1 MADKK
6 FKPFVPAK
14 TDMKELTF
22 RAVFFGAIF
31 SIVLGAANAYIG
43 LKVGLTVAATFPA
56 AVMAMAILK
65 PMKGSILEENIF
77 RTTAAV
83 GEALVAGAIFTLPAF
98 IMAGVWD
105 EFKYVQST
113 VLMLL
118 GGILGVLFVI
128 FLRRAL
134 IEDKSLGFPESVAC
148 AEIVKAGQGGKSG
161 AGMVFGAMG
170 ISALIEFLKNG
181 KALCI
186 MNETVGKFF
195 PLFKGSKITFAN
207 PNTGNELVSTGGL
220 TGGMFLRSPAAS
232 PAMLGVGY
240 IIGPR
245 LAAVVFSG
253 GIFAWLFLVPLLNYV
268 FGFELTSLLNQAAT
282 APETAEGL
290 RATLAEFAKDGASQS
305 TLIWNSIVRP
315 MAVGAMLIGAIY
327 TLYSMRKSLLTGI
340 ARVVSDIKS
349 AKMGTK
355 EKESRLDEDLPYNL
369 VVLGIVALVIPIAI
383 VYYTFCKSV
392 GGAIV
397 AALVMTIAGFLFAAV
412 AGFLVGTIGSSNNPI
427 SGLTLTTLILAA
439 VMMVIIGVTGEAG
452 IAAVLGVATVVC
464 CSSGVAGDITQD
476 LKVGHILGGT
486 PKKME
491 IAVII
496 GVIAAALVMVF
507 PLQALHKQS
516 TIGSEA
522 LPAPQA
528 GLMSML
534 SQGIVNGDMAWPLLL
549 AGIGFTIAL
558 ILIKSPSPMLIAVGM
573 YLPLPATFAIF
584 TGGIIKWWID
594 KIKAKRKLKDSQ
606 SEAAEN
612 KGILLASGFI
622 AGEAIMGILIAFVVI
637 AMNLEKDQNIFGL
650 TGEPLL
656 GGWGGLIVFALI
668 AWLLIQLP
676 LKDAKKQK

>member
-1 MADKK
+1 MADKE
-6 FKPFVPAK
+6 FKPYVPAK
-14 TDMKELTF
+14 TDMKELTL

-31 SIVLGAANAYIG
+31 SVILGAANAYIG

-65 PMKGSILEENIF
+65 PMKGSVLEENIF

-98 IMAGVWD
+98 ILSGVWT
-105 EFKYVQST
+105 EFKYVEST

-148 AEIVKAGQGGKSG
+148 AEIVKAGQSGKSG
-161 AGMVFGAMG
+161 AGIVFGAIG
-170 ISALIEFLKNG
+170 ISALIEFLKNS
-181 KALCI
+181 KAFQILD
-186 MNETVGKFF
+186 ETVDKFYR
-195 PLFKGSKITFAN
+195 LFEGSKINFAD
-207 PNTGNELVSTGGL
+207 PNTGKELVSTGGL
-220 TGGMFLRSPAAS
+220 SGGIMLRSPAAS
-232 PAMLGVGY
+232 PAMMGVGY
-240 IIGPR
+240 IIGIR
-245 LAAVVFSG
+245 LSAVVFAG
-253 GIFAWLFLVPLLNYV
+253 GVFAWLFLVPLLNYV
-268 FGFELTSLLNQAAT
+268 FGNQVIELLQSISHAKALDGSFQSVLL
-282 APETAEGL
+282 
-290 RATLAEFAKDGASQS
+290 
-305 TLIWNSIVRP
+305 WNSIVRP

-340 ARVVSDIKS
+340 ARVVQDIRS
-349 AKMGTK
+349 AKAGTK
-355 EKESRLDEDLPYNL
+355 EKASRLDEDLPYNL
-369 VVLGIVALVIPIAI
+369 VVMGIIALVIPIAV

-392 GGAIV
+392 IGAIV

-439 VMMVIIGVTGEAG
+439 LMMVILGVTGQAG

-496 GVIAAALVMVF
+496 GVIAAALFMVF
-507 PLQALHKQS
+507 PLQALHNQS
-516 TIGSEA
+516 GIGSEA

-534 SQGIVNGDMAWPLLL
+534 SQGIVGGEMAWPLLI
-549 AGIGFTIAL
+549 AGIGFTIGL

-573 YLPLPATFAIF
+573 YLPLQATFAIF
-584 TGGIIKWWID
+584 VGGVIKWWID
-594 KIKAKRKLKDSQ
+594 RIKAKKKLSQKQ
-606 SEAAEN
+606 SEAVEN

-622 AGEAIMGILIAFVVI
+622 AGEAIMGILIAFAVI
-637 AMNLEKDQNIFGL
+637 AMNLDKSENLFGL
-650 TGEPLL
+650 DLSGGTLL
-656 GGWGGLIVFALI
+656 GGWGGLIIFALI
-668 AWLLIQLP
+668 AFLLIKLP
-676 LKDAKKQK
+676 LGDAKKTK